1 MRGRSKKKEWAYICT
16 VVAVILFLSFCCQD
30 DGGEAMG
37 RLLNH
42 GECKGQNQIQNTRT
56 FQNGEVKDC
65 IQYSYDGISQLKLT
79 HIDAYFNCC
88 PGKITA
94 EIIIEDNRI
103 TILEKEEMA
112 GCHCMC
118 YFDLDYE
125 FNQVKPG
132 IYTISINNTLE
143 WTIDLSSSPSGRLCT
158 QDM

>member
-1 MRGRSKKKEWAYICT
+1 MVRQ
-16 VVAVILFLSFCCQD
+16 L
-30 DGGEAMG
+30 GE
-37 RLLNH
+37 
-42 GECKGQNQIQNTRT
+42 NQIQNTKT
-56 FQNGEVKDC
+56 YQNGEVKDC
-65 IQYSYDGISQLKLT
+65 IQYSYDGISQLQLI

-112 GCHCMC
+112 VCHCMC

-125 FNQVKPG
+125 FSGIKPG
-132 IYTISINNTLE
+132 VYTISINNTLQ
-143 WTIDLSSSPSGRLCT
+143 WTVDLSSFPTGKLCT